1 MLDNLS
7 DEQEEMILAGIRD
20 VYKHI
25 GEKEGDQA
33 QRQLIEK
40 LAQDENML
48 KRLTEMLDKY
58 RGREGGSGG

>member
-25 GEKEGDQA
+25 GEKEGD
-33 QRQLIEK
+33 
-40 LAQDENML
+40 
-48 KRLTEMLDKY
+48 
-58 RGREGGSGG
+58 